1 MEDGKGDDVSMKLK
15 WIQPDMNGSAAAGSF
30 RSLRIRTKL
39 WLTLVPAV
47 VTILAVTGYVTH
59 WFSRQF
65 LQEAVRR
72 TVLLQT
78 LAVAH
83 EYETMMS
90 RCREDVVELSLGA
103 VTEEGLRKKW
113 AHLKAARGW
122 SYVEMGFMDKNGSR
136 AMILAESEEGL
147 ERVSL
152 EPGTSLWD
160 GVEIPSAQTQGPS
173 KGEAGPWMS
182 SVVHVGYRSSDGS
195 AFYGKATHVVR
206 FISRSE
212 SRDGQGDEGFVFVSM
227 DARQW
232 RDILSL
238 YNSRRSPL
246 LGFVRS
252 PELRYLYFMDPQGW
266 ILFQS
271 EDQVNSNKALNTDTA
286 RSGLTGTFGRPGLP
300 FAFRPN
306 VDQRDYWEI
315 VGDIREM
322 KSGVLVRR
330 ISPAPD
336 SKVDRVYIGYAP
348 IFFSRGPNTDGASL
362 YGAVVF
368 VDRSRLITMA
378 GYRQVDVMFIISL
391 LSSVLVVLLLWGIS
405 RVITRPLYQLTA
417 AVNALQESGHLEPIE
432 IPDKDLET
440 AMLKEAVNG
449 LIQRLQEQVAAMEM
463 QDRQLREM
471 IMRERISL
479 EEESDLLRV
488 EREKLPE
495 PLARLVGQSR
505 AMQRFREFVIRAAAA
520 EADVLIIGETGTGKQ
535 LAAEAIHALSR
546 RASQPFVAINCGA
559 LDENLLLDALFGHVK
574 GAFSEAKG
582 DRKGAFLAA
591 DGGTLFLDE
600 IGTASPKVQQALL
613 RVIAERRVRPLGSDT
628 EIPVDVRLVAATN
641 EDLLDLTRRGLFRED
656 LYYRLNVLTLHT
668 PPLRERRE
676 DIPLLAAHFLARAGR
691 QFKRPNVSLTQ
702 GALEAL
708 MAHLWP
714 GNVRELENRLTRA
727 VAMAEGSLIH
737 AFDLEMDRDPLMN
750 GSDSVDTL
758 EGVLETR
765 AKGTS
770 ADGGE
775 LDAARFDEGKTNE
788 PKPSSKGGSS
798 SAVVEINERQRKAL
812 GAILERGHLTRAEY
826 QEIVR
831 GGIAP
836 RTALSDLQDLV
847 AKGLL
852 KKTGRGPAT
861 RYRLLHRGRLVASGN
876 QTFGGSS

>member
-1 MEDGKGDDVSMKLK
+1 MDDGKGDDMSMKLK
-15 WIQPDMNGSAAAGSF
+15 WLQHDLNGSAVTGSF

-39 WLTLVPAV
+39 WLTLVPTV

-65 LQEAVRR
+65 LQESVSR

-83 EYETMMS
+83 EYESMMS
-90 RCREDVVELSLGA
+90 RCREDLVELSLGP

-122 SYVEMGFMDKNGSR
+122 GYVEMGFMDKSGSK

-160 GVEIPSAQTQGPS
+160 GVGIASAETQGPS
-173 KGEAGPWMS
+173 KGEAGPWVS
-182 SVVHVGYRSSDGS
+182 SIVHVGYRSRDGS
-195 AFYGKATHVVR
+195 VFYGKATHVVR

-212 SRDGQGDEGFVFVSM
+212 SRDGQGEEGFFFLSM
-227 DARQW
+227 DARQY

-246 LGFVRS
+246 FGFVRS

-271 EDQVNSNKALNTDTA
+271 EDEVDAGKALNTDTA

-315 VGDIREM
+315 VGNIRER

-330 ISPAPD
+330 ISPTSE

-348 IFFSRGPNTDGASL
+348 ILFSRGPDGASL

-391 LSSVLVVLLLWGIS
+391 LSSLLVVLLLWGIS

-417 AVNALQESGHLEPIE
+417 AVNALQESGHLETIE

-449 LIQRLQEQVAAMEM
+449 LIQRLQEQMAALEM

-479 EEESDLLRV
+479 EEECDVLRV

-505 AMQRFREFVIRAAAA
+505 AMQRFREFIIRAAVA
-520 EADVLIIGETGTGKQ
+520 EADVLIVGETGTGKQ

-613 RVIAERRVRPLGSDT
+613 RVIAERRVRPLGSDR
-628 EIPVDVRLVAATN
+628 EVPVDVRLVAATN

-708 MAHLWP
+708 MAHPWP

-727 VAMAEGSLIH
+727 VTMAEGSLIH
-737 AFDLEMDRDPLMN
+737 ASDLELDRDPLMN

-758 EGVLETR
+758 KGVLEAR
-765 AKGTS
+765 AKGAST
-770 ADGGE
+770 DVGE
-775 LDAARFDEGKTNE
+775 LGAVRFDEGQKEE
-788 PKPSSKGGSS
+788 PKPSSKGGPSS
-798 SAVVEINERQRKAL
+798 TLVEINERQRKAL
-812 GAILERGHLTRAEY
+812 EAILERGHMTRAEY
-826 QEIVR
+826 QEIVG

>member
-1 MEDGKGDDVSMKLK
+1 MKWK
-15 WIQPDMNGSAAAGSF
+15 WLQPDPNGFIVAGSF

-47 VTILAVTGYVTH
+47 VTMLAVTGYVTH

-83 EYETMMS
+83 EYEIMMA
-90 RCREDVVELSLGA
+90 RCREDVVELSLEPW
-103 VTEEGLRKKW
+103 TEERFREKW
-113 AHLKAARGW
+113 ARLKAARGW
-122 SYVEMGFMDKNGSR
+122 SYVEAGFMDKSGTR
-136 AMILAESEEGL
+136 ATILAESEEAL
-147 ERVSL
+147 VTVVL

-160 GVEIPSAQTQGPS
+160 GVEIPSAETQGPVRA
-173 KGEAGPWMS
+173 EAGPWVS
-182 SVVHVGYRSSDGS
+182 SVVHVGYRSRDGS

-206 FISRSE
+206 FISRSR
-212 SRDGQGDEGFVFVSM
+212 SRDSHGEEGFVFLSV

-238 YNSRRSPL
+238 YSSRRSPL
-246 LGFVRS
+246 FGFVRS
-252 PELRYLYFMDPQGW
+252 PELRYLYFTDPKGW

-271 EDQVNSNKALNTDTA
+271 EDTLNTGKALSTDTA
-286 RSGLTGTFGRPGLP
+286 RSGLSGTFGRPGLP
-300 FAFRPN
+300 FAFRPH

-315 VGDIREM
+315 MGEIREL
-322 KSGVLVRR
+322 KSGVLVRH
-330 ISPAPD
+330 IPPAPD

-348 IFFSRGPNTDGASL
+348 IMFSREPDTQEAAL

-378 GYRQVDVMFIISL
+378 GYRQVDVVFIISL
-391 LSSVLVVLLLWGIS
+391 LSSALVVLLLWGIS
-405 RVITRPLYQLTA
+405 RIITRPLYQLAA
-417 AVNALQESGHLEPIE
+417 AVNALQENGRLEPIE
-432 IPDKDLET
+432 IPDKDLDT
-440 AMLKEAVNG
+440 AILKEAING
-449 LIQRLQEQVAAMEM
+449 LIQRLRDQMAALEM

-471 IMRERISL
+471 IMREKISL
-479 EEESDLLRV
+479 EEESDVLRL
-488 EREKLPE
+488 ERETLPE

-505 AMQRFREFVIRAAAA
+505 AMQKFRELVIRAGSA

-546 RASQPFVAINCGA
+546 RASKPFVSINCGA

-574 GAFSEAKG
+574 GAFSEAKS

-591 DGGTLFLDE
+591 HGGTLFLDE
-600 IGTASPKVQQALL
+600 IGTASRKVQQALL

-628 EIPVDVRLVAATN
+628 EVPVDVRLVAATN

-656 LYYRLNVLTLHT
+656 LYYRLNVLVLHT

-676 DIPLLAAHFLARAGR
+676 DIPLLAAHFLSLAGR
-691 QFKRPNVSLTQ
+691 QLRRPNISLTQ

-708 MAHLWP
+708 MAHHWP
-714 GNVRELENRLTRA
+714 GNVRELENCLTRA
-727 VAMAEGSLIH
+727 VAMAKGPLIQ
-737 AFDLEMDRDPLMN
+737 AADLNLHRDPCMN
-750 GSDSVDTL
+750 GSECTDTQEGMAEGRAWVAPRDVRDAETGRLPGEEKSGSKPASKNGPPSV
-758 EGVLETR
+758 GI
-765 AKGTS
+765 
-770 ADGGE
+770 
-775 LDAARFDEGKTNE
+775 
-788 PKPSSKGGSS
+788 
-798 SAVVEINERQRKAL
+798 EINERQRKAL
-812 GAILERGHLTRAEY
+812 EVMVERGHMTRAEY
-826 QEIVR
+826 QEVVG

-861 RYRLLHRGRLVASGN
+861 RYKLLHRGRLVASGN
-876 QTFGGSS
+876 HTIGGSS